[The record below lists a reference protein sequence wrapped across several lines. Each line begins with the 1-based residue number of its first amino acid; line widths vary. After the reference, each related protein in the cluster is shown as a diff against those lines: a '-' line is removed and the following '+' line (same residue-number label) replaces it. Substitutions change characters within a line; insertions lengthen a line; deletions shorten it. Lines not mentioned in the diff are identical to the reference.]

1 MFLKEQNQ
9 MLSII
14 FLNYNRLLEIRHTL
28 EQLQK
33 VCANRSD
40 IEISDCFDYKGI

>member
-1 MFLKEQNQ
+1 
-9 MLSII
+9 MLSIV
-14 FLNYNRLLEIRHTL
+14 FLNYNRLSETRHTL

-33 VCANRSD
+33 ICANRFD